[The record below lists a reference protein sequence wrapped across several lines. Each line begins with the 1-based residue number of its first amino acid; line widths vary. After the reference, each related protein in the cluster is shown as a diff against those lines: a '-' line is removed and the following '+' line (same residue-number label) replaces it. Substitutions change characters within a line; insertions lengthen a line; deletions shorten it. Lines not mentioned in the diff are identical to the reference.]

1 MKKGTIAVKAEN
13 MLPIIKKWLYSE
25 KDIFLREAISNA
37 SDAIYKLERL
47 IAMGEADAIEQE
59 AFRIDVLLDKENKT
73 LTIRDNGLGM
83 TEQEVVEYIAQVA
96 FSGAVDFMEKYKE
109 GKDGGIIGHFG
120 LGFYSVFMAADSVE
134 VDTLSYRPGAM
145 PVLWRSDGSSE
156 YEIGEGTR
164 TGRGTTLTLHI
175 GADGE
180 EFLDAQL
187 VKATIRKYCAF
198 LPYEIYF
205 TDSAAPSPEDTKP
218 LNNTMPL
225 WMKPA
230 RECTDEE
237 YKQFYRDVFHQADD
251 PLFWIHLNVDSPFQL
266 KSIIYFP
273 RLRDERNL
281 MDIGEIK
288 LYYNR
293 VFVADNIKEILPEF
307 LMVLKG
313 VIDCPDIPIN
323 VSRSFLQND
332 GTVSKIASF
341 ISKKVSDKL
350 HSIFEAS
357 REEFERYW
365 EDIRVLIEYGCLRDL
380 KFYDRMKDIVLFRTT
395 QGQYRTF
402 KEWFGD
408 SEPNGDKRVYYTDNR
423 AQQTTAVGLYEEQG
437 IPVAEFRHPI
447 DLAFA
452 QAMEM
457 EDSSVRFISVTS
469 QPPEN
474 LKTGQPV
481 EEGEVKALSDLFVT
495 ALPDR
500 KLQIQVEN
508 LGEGCVPLLLSIP
521 EYARRLEQMQRLYG
535 ETVPETEKE
544 YVMTINRSHPLIS
557 KLLLWAGVQAKKEE
571 ATMICRQLFDLGLME
586 LGDWNEEEKEQFV
599 KRSYRFLQM
608 IG

>member
-1 MKKGTIAVKAEN
+1 M
-13 MLPIIKKWLYSE
+13 
-25 KDIFLREAISNA
+25 
-37 SDAIYKLERL
+37 
-47 IAMGEADAIEQE
+47 
-59 AFRIDVLLDKENKT
+59 
-73 LTIRDNGLGM
+73 
-83 TEQEVVEYIAQVA
+83 
-96 FSGAVDFMEKYKE
+96 
-109 GKDGGIIGHFG
+109 
-120 LGFYSVFMAADSVE
+120 
-134 VDTLSYRPGAM
+134 
-145 PVLWRSDGSSE
+145 
-156 YEIGEGTR
+156 
-164 TGRGTTLTLHI
+164 
-175 GADGE
+175 
-180 EFLDAQL
+180 DAQL

-380 KFYDRMKDIVLFRTT
+380 KFYDRMKDIVLFARHRANTAPS
-395 QGQYRTF
+395 R
-402 KEWFGD
+402 
-408 SEPNGDKRVYYTDNR
+408 NGLATRSRRDKRVYYTDNR

-474 LKTGQPV
+474 LKT
-481 EEGEVKALSDLFVT
+481 AS
-495 ALPDR
+495 R
-500 KLQIQVEN
+500 W
-508 LGEGCVPLLLSIP
+508 
-521 EYARRLEQMQRLYG
+521 RRGR
-535 ETVPETEKE
+535 
-544 YVMTINRSHPLIS
+544 
-557 KLLLWAGVQAKKEE
+557 
-571 ATMICRQLFDLGLME
+571 
-586 LGDWNEEEKEQFV
+586 
-599 KRSYRFLQM
+599 
-608 IG
+608 